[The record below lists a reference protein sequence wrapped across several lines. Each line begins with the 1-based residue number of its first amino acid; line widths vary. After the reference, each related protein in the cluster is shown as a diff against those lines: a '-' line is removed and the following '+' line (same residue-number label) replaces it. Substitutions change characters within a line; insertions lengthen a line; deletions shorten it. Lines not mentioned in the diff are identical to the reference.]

1 MYMYF
6 AWNKCKWGE
15 GEHEVKFYNN
25 PETKYVGKKYFTR
38 YSSQIQYMYFT
49 WNNHKW
55 SSEENKIQQQS

>member
-38 YSSQIQYMYFT
+38 YSSQIHVFYM
-49 WNNHKW
+49 
-55 SSEENKIQQQS
+55 E